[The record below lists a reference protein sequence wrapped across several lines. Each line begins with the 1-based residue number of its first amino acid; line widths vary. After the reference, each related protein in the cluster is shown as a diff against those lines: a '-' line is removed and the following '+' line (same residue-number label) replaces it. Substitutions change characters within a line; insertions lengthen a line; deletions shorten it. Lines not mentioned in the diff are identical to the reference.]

1 MVISPPQRMRLR
13 VLMSNEIVNPKI
25 AAIQLVQQRIEGL
38 ERLSPARKHAEHAL
52 NEAQKDMDEVIADE
66 KIISEQLISLKTS
79 LVLLKIHQGLE
90 TEEDE

>member
-1 MVISPPQRMRLR
+1 MV
-13 VLMSNEIVNPKI
+13 NDPKI